1 MKISTNIHTLLSIIC
16 LTVISFSSCDKS
28 NDWSSDERYNRLFRS
43 NNLAVTPQT
52 FEAEVI
58 WNATPNTDYYII
70 EVNKNEFTNDE
81 LQEGSIIYGEDKGIT
96 SSPYSITGLEEQTT
110 YYLRLRSCS
119 ESAQPSKWCTLED
132 GTFTTKSEQ
141 IIESSSNVTSK
152 NATIHWTAG
161 VDVTH
166 FLIESTEEET
176 RRDITANEK
185 NAGQATLTGLK
196 AATTYKVSIYN
207 NQKLRGNCK
216 FETTEDFPEGY
227 NIANLKEGDD
237 IDAVLAEQQGD
248 VVLVFPAGSTFER
261 TEKLSIPASVNAI
274 IFWGASGGTQP
285 NFKPKEVTATENTT
299 SIKFYNMNLYNNGKS
314 GDYMINQDAMTTDV
328 NISFDKCNVSKTRG
342 ILRVQGGGVDCSIN
356 SIEFTNTTFS
366 EIGSYGVIN
375 TKDMTGNLN
384 SIHSSKCTFNNVAAT
399 DGPTFTLTATN
410 TIHPITFTID
420 QCTFYACDQKS
431 GKHFIDANK
440 VELHDIRIT
449 NCLFANCGSSDA
461 KNKLCS
467 IKGIVKETSDN
478 WYTTDCAW
486 HSEAQAMCT
495 EYSKTSA
502 ELFEDPENGNFK
514 IKDALFKN
522 RAGDPQWFSE

>member
-141 IIESSSNVTSK
+141 IIEGSSNVTSK
-152 NATIHWTAG
+152 NATIRWTAG

-166 FLIESTEEET
+166 FLIESAEGET
-176 RRDITANEK
+176 RRDITADEK

-196 AATTYKVSIYN
+196 AATAYKVSIYN

-216 FETTEDFPEGY
+216 FETTEDYPEGY
-227 NIANLKEGDD
+227 TIAN
-237 IDAVLAEQQGD
+237 V
-248 VVLVFPAGSTFER
+248 
-261 TEKLSIPASVNAI
+261 
-274 IFWGASGGTQP
+274 
-285 NFKPKEVTATENTT
+285 
-299 SIKFYNMNLYNNGKS
+299 
-314 GDYMINQDAMTTDV
+314 
-328 NISFDKCNVSKTRG
+328 
-342 ILRVQGGGVDCSIN
+342 RVMS
-356 SIEFTNTTFS
+356 
-366 EIGSYGVIN
+366 
-375 TKDMTGNLN
+375 
-384 SIHSSKCTFNNVAAT
+384 
-399 DGPTFTLTATN
+399 P
-410 TIHPITFTID
+410 
-420 QCTFYACDQKS
+420 QK
-431 GKHFIDANK
+431 
-440 VELHDIRIT
+440 
-449 NCLFANCGSSDA
+449 
-461 KNKLCS
+461 
-467 IKGIVKETSDN
+467 
-478 WYTTDCAW
+478 
-486 HSEAQAMCT
+486 
-495 EYSKTSA
+495 
-502 ELFEDPENGNFK
+502 
-514 IKDALFKN
+514 
-522 RAGDPQWFSE
+522 

>member
-110 YYLRLRSCS
+110 YYLRLRSYS

-166 FLIESTEEET
+166 FLIESTEGET

-216 FETTEDFPEGY
+216 FETTEDFPEEY
-227 NIANLKEGDD
+227 TIANLKEGDD

-274 IFWGASGGTQP
+274 IFWGASGGAQP

-299 SIKFYNMNLYNNGKS
+299 SIKFYNMNLYNNGNDK
-314 GDYMINQDAMTTDV
+314 DYMINQDAMTTNV
-328 NISFDKCNVSKTRG
+328 NISFDKCKVSKTRG
-342 ILRVQGGGVDCSIN
+342 ILRVQGGGIGCSIN
-356 SIEFTNTTFS
+356 NIEFTNTRF
-366 EIGSYGVIN
+366 
-375 TKDMTGNLN
+375 
-384 SIHSSKCTFNNVAAT
+384 H
-399 DGPTFTLTATN
+399 
-410 TIHPITFTID
+410 
-420 QCTFYACDQKS
+420 
-431 GKHFIDANK
+431 
-440 VELHDIRIT
+440 R
-449 NCLFANCGSSDA
+449 
-461 KNKLCS
+461 
-467 IKGIVKETSDN
+467 
-478 WYTTDCAW
+478 
-486 HSEAQAMCT
+486 
-495 EYSKTSA
+495 
-502 ELFEDPENGNFK
+502 
-514 IKDALFKN
+514 
-522 RAGDPQWFSE
+522 

>member
-1 MKISTNIHTLLSIIC
+1 M
-16 LTVISFSSCDKS
+16 
-28 NDWSSDERYNRLFRS
+28 
-43 NNLAVTPQT
+43 
-52 FEAEVI
+52 
-58 WNATPNTDYYII
+58 
-70 EVNKNEFTNDE
+70 
-81 LQEGSIIYGEDKGIT
+81 
-96 SSPYSITGLEEQTT
+96 
-110 YYLRLRSCS
+110 
-119 ESAQPSKWCTLED
+119 
-132 GTFTTKSEQ
+132 
-141 IIESSSNVTSK
+141 
-152 NATIHWTAG
+152 
-161 VDVTH
+161 
-166 FLIESTEEET
+166 
-176 RRDITANEK
+176 
-185 NAGQATLTGLK
+185 
-196 AATTYKVSIYN
+196 
-207 NQKLRGNCK
+207 RGNCK

-248 VVLVFPAGSTFER
+248 VVLVFPTGSTFER

-384 SIHSSKCTFNNVAAT
+384 SIHISKCTFNNVAAT
-399 DGPTFTLTATN
+399 DGPTFTLTAKN
-410 TIHPITFTID
+410 TMHPITFNID

>member
-1 MKISTNIHTLLSIIC
+1 M
-16 LTVISFSSCDKS
+16 
-28 NDWSSDERYNRLFRS
+28 
-43 NNLAVTPQT
+43 
-52 FEAEVI
+52 
-58 WNATPNTDYYII
+58 
-70 EVNKNEFTNDE
+70 
-81 LQEGSIIYGEDKGIT
+81 
-96 SSPYSITGLEEQTT
+96 
-110 YYLRLRSCS
+110 RLRSCS

-261 TEKLSIPASVNAI
+261 TEKLSIPASVNAT

-366 EIGSYGVIN
+366 EIG
-375 TKDMTGNLN
+375 
-384 SIHSSKCTFNNVAAT
+384 
-399 DGPTFTLTATN
+399 
-410 TIHPITFTID
+410 
-420 QCTFYACDQKS
+420 
-431 GKHFIDANK
+431 
-440 VELHDIRIT
+440 
-449 NCLFANCGSSDA
+449 
-461 KNKLCS
+461 
-467 IKGIVKETSDN
+467 
-478 WYTTDCAW
+478 
-486 HSEAQAMCT
+486 
-495 EYSKTSA
+495 
-502 ELFEDPENGNFK
+502 
-514 IKDALFKN
+514 
-522 RAGDPQWFSE
+522 